1 MINLPHE
8 SNYFCNFSAENFV
21 ELVYGWFS
29 IFFCKILIDFSK
41 SFIWSYLDNSRDI
54 SKFNYLISKPNYL
67 TSFLI
72 TTSYLYNYL
81 TLFLIPISP
90 LSLPFQII
98 MCIFISMM
106 FILIQNKFDIDIIND
121 ELFIII

>member
-8 SNYFCNFSAENFV
+8 SNSFCNFSAENFV

-29 IFFCKILIDFSK
+29 ICFCTILIDFSK
-41 SFIWSYLDNSRDI
+41 SFIWPHLNNSRDI

-81 TLFLIPISP
+81 TLFLITISYP
-90 LSLPFQII
+90 YNYFTSFVTFP
-98 MCIFISMM
+98 
-106 FILIQNKFDIDIIND
+106 N
-121 ELFIII
+121 

>member
-29 IFFCKILIDFSK
+29 IFFRKSLIDFSK
-41 SFIWSYLDNSRDI
+41 SFIWSYLNHSRDI
-54 SKFNYLISKPNYL
+54 SKFKYLISKPNYL

-72 TTSYLYNYL
+72 TTSNLYNYL
-81 TLFLIPISP
+81 TLFLITTSYNYFT
-90 LSLPFQII
+90 S
-98 MCIFISMM
+98 FISMM
-106 FILIQNKFDIDIIND
+106 FILIQNKFDIDINND